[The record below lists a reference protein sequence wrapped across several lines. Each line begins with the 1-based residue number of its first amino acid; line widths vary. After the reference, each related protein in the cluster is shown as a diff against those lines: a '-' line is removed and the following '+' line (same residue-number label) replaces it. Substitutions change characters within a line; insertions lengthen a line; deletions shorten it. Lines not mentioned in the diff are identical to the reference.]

1 MRVFR
6 RPIHAGFVLVALAA
20 TFISGCGHHSARVNT
35 PLAPARIG
43 STETGVA
50 SWYGIPYDGRRAAS
64 GEVYDMRQLTAAHR
78 RLPFQ
83 TWVEVTNLS
92 NGKQVDVRINDRGPF
107 VKGRIVDL
115 SQAAARDIDMLR
127 AGTTRVRLKVIPPP
141 RIIPA
146 ASPRTSPNILP
157 STPANIPPS
166 TPPSTPPREPVE
178 ITTAP
183 ATPAAP
189 AAEPPVADAAP
200 LITSPAITSPPITAP
215 PVTMPPRAA
224 ERAVTTP
231 VTASAR
237 TAPPAGNYA
246 VQAGAFSDPARAES
260 LRAVLADHFAQAR
273 IAPSTGRTPPLWRVI
288 VGHEMTREQ
297 AAELAVRIRREAGTA
312 IVVLEPE
319 PAPNH

>member
-6 RPIHAGFVLVALAA
+6 RPIHAGFGLLALAEM
-20 TFISGCGHHSARVNT
+20 FIAGCGHHAARVNA
-35 PLAPARIG
+35 PIAPARLG

-78 RLPFQ
+78 SLPFQ

-127 AGTTRVRLKVIPPP
+127 AGTARVRLKVIPVPSPAPRMPP
-141 RIIPA
+141 EI
-146 ASPRTSPNILP
+146 
-157 STPANIPPS
+157 
-166 TPPSTPPREPVE
+166 PPSTPPREPPHELVE
-178 ITTAP
+178 ITAAP
-183 ATPAAP
+183 AEPAAVPPTPATEPPIADAAPPVFEPPVTTTTP
-189 AAEPPVADAAP
+189 AAEPAV
-200 LITSPAITSPPITAP
+200 TAP
-215 PVTMPPRAA
+215 ANTARRAG
-224 ERAVTTP
+224 
-231 VTASAR
+231 S
-237 TAPPAGNYA
+237 YA

-260 LRAVLADHFAQAR
+260 LRAALQNLFTDIRVAL
-273 IAPSTGRTPPLWRVI
+273 SNGRTPPLWRVI

-297 AAELAVRIRREAGTA
+297 AAELAIRVRREAGTA
-312 IVVLEPE
+312 IVVPE
-319 PAPNH
+319 PGSTPVPNN